1 MTTRNAD
8 IAAAAKAR
16 CSAPLSNSHI
26 MKCERTL
33 RVGFFFDGFARHL
46 LKDMQ
51 TGRVS
56 NIGKLYMA
64 HPDKEVD
71 DESTSYRRAYLSGLG
86 EDFNSDLTL
95 TANAAMDTFG
105 GKASEVPEG
114 VLKDQAAELYKDLLN
129 WKAPWER
136 LTRDIGDLFKSPLK
150 AARSLKDAAIQ
161 SGMEVLPE
169 VRDSKFFAQLFK
181 TGLNIRIDGAIDF
194 LNDEIN
200 KIDVPGKPRLK
211 RIELSVYGFDFGAIL
226 ARDFLVRVIERGLT
240 KKDGTVTYYG
250 DIELVITFVG
260 LFDAVNRSGTY
271 VPGLEESLPLVSSS
285 VGDRS
290 SLPSETRQ
298 ALHLVAA
305 HERRFYRRSHLLAS
319 NNPNWR
325 EEFVPGVSEDV
336 GGSLLPNE
344 HRPSAEL
351 ALVSL
356 HRMYRTAFRA
366 GVPFPHI
373 EDLPNIDMKTAQLF
387 TFNDHIQG
395 KSADALSKHY
405 QQAAKSSTAQLKD
418 LNLGHEAAFL
428 GHTRLYIRWL
438 ATQWH
443 GYQQRIRALGEEE
456 ERLHASQFQQGTGWF
471 GGSTENADA
480 KARRQQRTAAI
491 KAEAEALTAEYG
503 WLEEVDKEARSIQTN
518 LRVYGADAAGNQQQ
532 LHIWQVL
539 LDEEWLKTKPWP
551 LPNEV
556 SWLFEHFVHD
566 KLALNAVQRGLNSVT
581 GQNYFDIRG
590 FDTAKDS

>member
-71 DESTSYRRAYLSGLG
+71 DESTNYRRAYLSGLG

-114 VLKDQAAELYKDLLN
+114 VLKDQATELYKDLLN

-136 LTRDIGDLFKSPLK
+136 LTRDIGDLFKSPFN

-161 SGMEVLPE
+161 SGMEVLPG

-181 TGLNIRIDGAIDF
+181 TGVNIRIDGAIDF

-226 ARDFLVRVIERGLT
+226 ARDFLARVIKRGLT

-250 DIELVITFVG
+250 EIELVITFAG
-260 LFDAVNRSGTY
+260 MFDAVNRSSAY
-271 VPGLEESLPLVSSS
+271 VWGLEEAQPLSSAVGDDRSLPPEV
-285 VGDRS
+285 
-290 SLPSETRQ
+290 RQ

-325 EEFVPGVSEDV
+325 EEFMPGISEDV
-336 GGSLLPNE
+336 GGSLLPDE
-344 HRPSAEL
+344 QRPSSEL

-356 HRMYRTAFRA
+356 HRMYRAAFRA
-366 GVPFPHI
+366 GVPFLHL
-373 EDLPNIDMKTAQLF
+373 EDLHAKDADTAALF

-405 QQAAKSSTAQLKD
+405 QQAAKSSTAQLKN

-438 ATQWH
+438 AAQWH
-443 GYQQRIRALGEEE
+443 DYQQRIHALGDEED
-456 ERLHASQFQQGTGWF
+456 RLHASQFQQGTGWF
-471 GGSTENADA
+471 GGSTESADA

-491 KAEAEALTAEYG
+491 KAEAEALTTEYG
-503 WLEEVDKEARSIQTN
+503 WLEEVDKEARSIQAN
-518 LRVYGADAAGNQQQ
+518 LSVHGTAAAGNQQQ

-539 LDEEWLKTKPWP
+539 LDEEWLKAKPWP

-590 FDTAKDS
+590 FDTAQAS